1 MMIKDLIP
9 PIFIKLFKITREY
22 KSYHE
27 ALHMAK
33 NGAYENKILCQ
44 VVAEKTK
51 RFITQYKAK
60 PYQLNATNVFLL
72 ATIQSYF
79 NETKKKDMH
88 ILDFG
93 GACGIHY
100 YEVLPFIP
108 EDCIIKWTVIETNE
122 MVNSAKK
129 FGCGNHNLNF
139 ICNIDEVDAE
149 VDFIYSSCALLYV
162 KDPYLD
168 LDKLMKLNAKWILFN
183 RMMFNEDDREIY
195 TLQKSKLS
203 ANGPGKLPNEY
214 LDVEMNYPHT
224 TLSLPKFKKALSEFY
239 SIEWEFKETSGTH
252 QVNLHKVIGMG
263 LLLKLK
269 SH

>member
-1 MMIKDLIP
+1 MIKDFIP
-9 PIFIKLFKITREY
+9 PIFIKLFKVTREY

-33 NGAYENKILCQ
+33 NGAYENRILCQ

-51 RFITQYKAK
+51 IFISELKTK

-79 NETKKKDMH
+79 NETKKKEMH

-93 GACGIHY
+93 GACGVHY
-100 YEVLPFIP
+100 YEVFPFIP
-108 EDCIIKWTVIETNE
+108 KDCKVKWTVIETEE
-122 MVNSAKK
+122 MVKAAKK

-139 ICNIDEVDAE
+139 ISDIDDVDAE
-149 VDFIYSSCALLYV
+149 VDLIYSSCALLYV

-183 RMMFNEDDREIY
+183 RMMFNEDDRDIY

-203 ANGPGKLPNEY
+203 GNGPGKLPNEY
-214 LDVEMNYPHT
+214 IDVEMSYPHT

-239 SIEWEFKETSGTH
+239 NLEWEFEEKTGTH
-252 QVNLHKVIGMG
+252 QINFEKVTGMG
-263 LLLKLK
+263 MFLKLK
-269 SH
+269 SK

>member
-1 MMIKDLIP
+1 MMIKDFIP

-72 ATIQSYF
+72 ATIQNYF
-79 NETKKKDMH
+79 NETKKKEMH

-100 YEVLPFIP
+100 YEMLPFLP
-108 EDCIIKWTVIETNE
+108 KDCIVKWTVIETNE
-122 MVNSAKK
+122 MVNAANKCRLGSED
-129 FGCGNHNLNF
+129 LNF
-139 ICNIDEVDAE
+139 KGNIEEITSGIDLV
-149 VDFIYSSCALLYV
+149 YSSCALLYT
-162 KDPYLD
+162 KEPYLE
-168 LDKLMKLNAKWILFN
+168 LNKLIKLKAKWMLFN
-183 RMMFNEDDREIY
+183 RMMFNENDRDIY

-203 ANGPGKLPNEY
+203 DNGPGCLPKEY
-214 LDVEMNYPHT
+214 KDIIIKYPHT
-224 TLSLPKFKKALSEFY
+224 TLSLPKFINAFSEFY
-239 SIEWEFKETSGTH
+239 SMEWEFEENTGTH
-252 QVNLHKVIGMG
+252 QINFEKVKGMG
-263 LLLKLK
+263 MLLKLK
-269 SH
+269 SK